1 MAWVVEYTGK
11 QEYEFG
17 DLTAKFVRDITGKDD
32 YEFGECARASRGTR
46 TPSSEPRWCAL
57 IVTSRARSLT
67 KSAVKAFTGKDEY
80 EFGDVTKKIGQ
91 VLFGNKKPKTK

>member
-1 MAWVVEYTGK
+1 MVRRTPAPACSTGARRPRPQEIERRRVAWVVEYTGK

-32 YEFGECARASRGTR
+32 YEFGECARASRGTH

-57 IVTSRARSLT
+57 IVTRAR
-67 KSAVKAFTGKDEY
+67 AA
-80 EFGDVTKKIGQ
+80 
-91 VLFGNKKPKTK
+91 

>member
-32 YEFGECARASRGTR
+32 YEFGECARASRDTR
-46 TPSSEPRWCAL
+46 APSSEPGWCAL
-57 IVTSRARSLT
+57 MADR
-67 KSAVKAFTGKDEY
+67 
-80 EFGDVTKKIGQ
+80 
-91 VLFGNKKPKTK
+91 

>member
-1 MAWVVEYTGK
+1 M
-11 QEYEFG
+11 
-17 DLTAKFVRDITGKDD
+17 VRADRD
-32 YEFGECARASRGTR
+32 
-46 TPSSEPRWCAL
+46 
-57 IVTSRARSLT
+57 SRARSLT